1 MMKFPYFNA
10 FKLTLMSP
18 LWIAVIVIV
27 VIVFFLII
35 VYNNLA
41 SKRILVREAWS
52 GIGTFL
58 QQRNDLIPNL
68 VETVKGYALHESTT
82 LENVVKWRNKAVS
95 ATSTSDKME
104 ANNKMNEALVDFFA
118 VAEQYPDLKANSN
131 FLSLQSDLKEM
142 EVSINQSRRYYNGA
156 VRNFNQAVAVFPSN
170 IIAGMFGFT
179 AEPFFEEE
187 PASRTIP
194 KVSFS

>member
-1 MMKFPYFNA
+1 
-10 FKLTLMSP
+10 MSP
-18 LWIAVIVIV
+18 FWIAIIVI
-27 VIVFFLII
+27 IVLAFFLIV
-35 VYNNLA
+35 VYNNLV

-68 VETVKGYALHESTT
+68 VETVKGYAVHESST

-95 ATSTSDKME
+95 ATSPSDKME
-104 ANNKMNEALVDFFA
+104 ANNKINEALVDFFA
-118 VAEQYPDLKANSN
+118 LAEQYPDLKANTN
-131 FLSLQSDLKEM
+131 FLSLQGDLKEM

-156 VRNFNQAVAVFPSN
+156 VRNFNQAVALFPSN
-170 IIAGMFGFT
+170 IIAGMFGFN

-187 PASRTIP
+187 PGSRTIP

>member
-1 MMKFPYFNA
+1 
-10 FKLTLMSP
+10 MSP
-18 LWIAVIVIV
+18 LLIIIIIV
-27 VIVFFLII
+27 VVIALLLIA
-35 VYNNLA
+35 VYNNLTK
-41 SKRILVREAWS
+41 KRILVREGWS

-58 QQRNDLIPNL
+58 QQRNDMIPNL

-82 LENVVKWRNKAVS
+82 LENVVKWRNKAVAAS
-95 ATSTSDKME
+95 STSEKME

-118 VAEQYPDLKANSN
+118 VAEQYPDLKANTN
-131 FLSLQSDLKEM
+131 FLSLQNDLKEM

-156 VRNFNQAVAVFPSN
+156 VRSYNQAIAVFPNN
-170 IIAGMFGFT
+170 IIAGMFGFN

-187 PASRTIP
+187 AGVKGVP